1 MIVLLPNGMH
11 FSPCYVYRKVECGYK
26 DLKFFLFL
34 VDLFHFYPF
43 YEGSLVGGF
52 WCSFVWL
59 LGNMRVMESWSFLL
73 FSTTRQRVFVDGLFQ
88 LKMWEFFLSEGVK
101 IAIKGFSYNHNKY
114 RKQIISLLN
123 YYKTIFQFRAKS

>member
-1 MIVLLPNGMH
+1 MSNKLLRFFSIYLFICILNLFSTLSLDLWRWLDLSKGKMLKLRIVLSNKPHMIVLLPNGMH

-34 VDLFHFYPF
+34 VDLFHFYAF

-52 WCSFVWL
+52 WCSFVCL

-73 FSTTRQRVFVDGLFQ
+73 FSTT
-88 LKMWEFFLSEGVK
+88 K
-101 IAIKGFSYNHNKY
+101 
-114 RKQIISLLN
+114 
-123 YYKTIFQFRAKS
+123 